1 MCTMNTAYTLHVRQ
15 GPARES
21 AHGDATHGD
30 LESGRLK
37 YSVQC
42 LLLSPAA
49 PLQGSPQKLPGE
61 KSGCSHRDLFLDVPA
76 SLTYSPNLPVTPR
89 STQTSR

>member
-1 MCTMNTAYTLHVRQ
+1 MCTVNTAYTPHVRQ

-21 AHGDATHGD
+21 AHGDATHRD

-61 KSGCSHRDLFLDVPA
+61 ESGCSHRDLFLDVLQVLLIAP
-76 SLTYSPNLPVTPR
+76 TC
-89 STQTSR
+89 Q